1 MKLDLTGKRAI
12 ITAGGAGIGRK
23 TVEVFA
29 AAGARVVTCDLD
41 AEALDSARASIP
53 GLAGAVCD
61 VADAAAFEAFLDE
74 SIARLGGL
82 DIMVNNAGT
91 AGPTAPVE
99 EVSLEDWTACLTVNM
114 TSAFLGTRKA
124 VPALKAAGGG
134 SIVNLSSAAGK
145 FAFPMRSPYSAAKF
159 GIVGFTRTCA
169 MELGRYGIRVN
180 CIQPGPVEGARI
192 DRVIRA
198 KAEAAGISENA
209 MRDQMTATTHL
220 KSFVTAGDIA
230 NQILFLCSDAGRRIT
245 GQALSVDAGLEG
257 LV

>member
-1 MKLDLTGKRAI
+1 MNLDLTGKRAI
-12 ITAGGAGIGRK
+12 ISAGGAGIGRR
-23 TVEVFA
+23 TAELFT

-41 AEALDSARASIP
+41 ADALEAAKASIP
-53 GLAGAVCD
+53 GLEGSVCN
-61 VADAAAFEAFLDE
+61 VADAEAYQAFLENAID
-74 SIARLGGL
+74 RLGGL

-114 TSAFLGTRKA
+114 TSAFLGTRTA
-124 VPALKAAGGG
+124 VPALKKAGGG

-169 MELGRYGIRVN
+169 MELGQYGIRVN

-198 KAEAAGISENA
+198 KAEAQGISENA
-209 MRDQMTATTHL
+209 MRDQMTSGTHL
-220 KSFVTAGDIA
+220 RSFVTASDIA
-230 NQILFLCSDAGRRIT
+230 HQILFLCSDAGCRIT

-257 LV
+257 LM